1 MIRIVSSSSAPP
13 SPSRDSLSR
22 CLANRYAGFSPLGYR
37 KKSIFIVLCT
47 VLRGPTTI
55 HKALALP
62 AFVMINKLMY
72 RSVRLASHNSQPL
85 LPPLVLYRRILRQHK
100 LLPTVQ
106 KEMGD
111 QYVRNEFK
119 LHKDIDNPL
128 HVVGFLASWQDYLH
142 MISNN
147 KWKDATLSSETLEK
161 LSPEQTVQLYE
172 LMKETQKIN
181 HDTETTP
188 TKNIK
193 PTKD

>member
-1 MIRIVSSSSAPP
+1 
-13 SPSRDSLSR
+13 
-22 CLANRYAGFSPLGYR
+22 
-37 KKSIFIVLCT
+37 
-47 VLRGPTTI
+47 
-55 HKALALP
+55 
-62 AFVMINKLMY
+62 MINKLMY
-72 RSVRLASHNSQPL
+72 RSVRFASHNSQPL

>member
-1 MIRIVSSSSAPP
+1 
-13 SPSRDSLSR
+13 
-22 CLANRYAGFSPLGYR
+22 
-37 KKSIFIVLCT
+37 
-47 VLRGPTTI
+47 
-55 HKALALP
+55 
-62 AFVMINKLMY
+62 MINKLMY
-72 RSVRLASHNSQPL
+72 RSVRFATHNSQPL

-147 KWKDATLSSETLEK
+147 KWKDATLTSETLEK

-181 HDTETTP
+181 HDTETEP

-193 PTKD
+193 PTDKN